1 VWIEEGESGRLAGL
15 HRELWELVCAEIR
28 NLIISGEFAP
38 GERLVEAVLA
48 DRFAVSRGPVRRA
61 LMELERT
68 GLVSSSARRGLHVAT
83 FSRADIDELFDV
95 TMALERMAAREAAEQ
110 ASPEEV
116 KRLFELLD
124 ELDDAQR
131 SEDPMRAIEA
141 DLELHRQLMQA
152 SHNRRLHQ
160 LWMQIAE
167 EIRFVIAVAQRALPE
182 IEWANYNRPIMEAVA
197 EGDARLAEQ
206 AVESCFTV
214 AHAEI
219 RALSADAFDFHT
231 GRAKKAGGS

>member
-1 VWIEEGESGRLAGL
+1 VWVEDGEPGRLSGL

-38 GERLVEAVLA
+38 GERLVEAALA

-61 LMELERT
+61 LMELERM
-68 GLVSSSARRGLHVAT
+68 GLVTSSARRGVNVAT
-83 FSRADIDELFDV
+83 FRRADIDELFDV

-110 ASPEEV
+110 ATPEQV
-116 KRLFELLD
+116 ARLFELLD
-124 ELDDAQR
+124 ELDEAQR

-141 DLELHRQLMQA
+141 DLELHRQLMTA
-152 SHNRRLHQ
+152 SHNRRLLQ

-182 IEWANYNRPIMEAVA
+182 IEWANYNRPIIEAVA
-197 EGDARLAEQ
+197 EGDTALAEQ

-219 RALSADAFDFHT
+219 RALSADAFDLHT
-231 GRAKKAGGS
+231 GRAKKTGA